1 MMRRTPMKRGTK
13 PMARGQPLKAKA
25 PMKRRY
31 KPADGRENREYAMA
45 CYGEP
50 CYLRLVPCAHK
61 DTVVPCHANWGIYG
75 KGGALKAN
83 DLYTVPGC
91 LHCHHDLDQG
101 KRLTKSERQAA
112 WEAAYE
118 RWKPARMTKMSGDA
132 DGSPR

>member
-1 MMRRTPMKRGTK
+1 MKRSTK
-13 PMARGQPLKAKA
+13 PMKAYAIKPGGMRSMKRT

-31 KPADGRENREYAMA
+31 KPAAERENREYAVA

-61 DTVVPCHANWGIYG
+61 DTVVPCHANWAIYG
-75 KGGALKAN
+75 KGGALKAD

-91 LHCHHDLDQG
+91 MHCHHDLDQG
-101 KRLTKSERQAA
+101 KRLSKAERQAA

-118 RWKPARMTKMSGDA
+118 RWKVARMTKMSET
-132 DGSPR
+132 R